1 MKQLLILA
9 GLGLLLACN
18 QAKPEQADQQ
28 PPSTDTSARATITST
43 DTLAWPGMYKG
54 TTPCADCPGIETT
67 LTLNPDSTYVL
78 NLVYVDAKNKAPVE
92 AKGRFRWM
100 PGTNTVV
107 LDGLLN
113 MPSQYSV
120 GQNMLM
126 QMDMTGQPIA
136 GPNAASYILMK
147 QNLQEVTIMK
157 Q

>member
-1 MKQLLILA
+1 MKQLLFIA
-9 GLGLLLACN
+9 GLGFILACN

-28 PPSTDTSARATITST
+28 TPSA
-43 DTLAWPGMYKG
+43 DTLAASGTPTDSLTWPGMYKG
-54 TTPCADCPGIETT
+54 TTPCADCSGVETT
-67 LTLNPDSTYVL
+67 LMLNTDSTYVL
-78 NLVYVDAKNKAPVE
+78 NLVYIDAKSKAPVE

-100 PGTNTVV
+100 PGTNTVI

-136 GPNAASYILMK
+136 GPNAAQYILMK
-147 QNLQEVTIMK
+147 QNLQTVTMMK